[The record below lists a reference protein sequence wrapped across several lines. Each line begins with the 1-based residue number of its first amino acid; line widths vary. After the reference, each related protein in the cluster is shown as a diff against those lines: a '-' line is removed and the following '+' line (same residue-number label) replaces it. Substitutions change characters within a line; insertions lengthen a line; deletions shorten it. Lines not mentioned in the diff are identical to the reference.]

1 MVAQGGLKAPKM
13 VGYGSSCRH
22 LFGPLSTTANGYS
35 SPFYHTKRFPARA
48 EIQKA
53 ATADKG
59 AAETQARDEL
69 ASAQLQLKAG
79 LDEGLL

>member
-1 MVAQGGLKAPKM
+1 MVAQGGLSAENGGFRPL
-13 VGYGSSCRH
+13 VPPPFGL
-22 LFGPLSTTANGYS
+22 LFTTANGYS
-35 SPFYHTKRFPARA
+35 FPFYHTKRFPARA